1 MRILTKAMIGG
12 GALAVAV
19 AATGGFTVAQV
30 HSSAARLSTF
40 QHKDAA
46 LQRTVA
52 QMQQDFYNYD
62 DQNNMYVLV
71 AAAEPKQV
79 DLWHTTY
86 DQAKEAAVRFQSHI
100 DQAKALTADPAMRKL
115 LDRVEADKTAYD
127 GFFDNGYQYVLR
139 HQPQLAAHEETI
151 ANLQPSNDIMPALS
165 DLQARADK
173 QANKSLSDLRHA
185 QGLVRSAAVT
195 SIVVVLALVILL
207 LIGFVRTALR
217 PIARLS
223 ARLTQIGEGDADLTA
238 RIGEAD
244 RKAEFGELSRGF
256 DRFVAGLQSLI
267 AQFAGTAR
275 SLGSS
280 AEQMSTV
287 SDGLTAGA
295 ARTAELAASAATS
308 AQQVHAGVQVVTT
321 GSEQMSASIAE
332 IAVNAGHAA
341 RIADESQQIASEAR
355 EQISVLG
362 QASEQI
368 SGVVEL
374 ITSIAEQTN
383 LLALNA
389 TIEAA
394 RAGDAGK
401 GFAVVASEVKD
412 LAQETARAT
421 EDITNQIG
429 VLLETSRNATGAIH
443 RIGEVIGELNGYSS
457 SIAAAV
463 EEQSTATGEIGRA
476 IAEATKGS
484 TAVSGSIG
492 AVAEAAE
499 ATAAGAGASHQA
511 AADLVAVSEDLSA
524 AISRF
529 TYE

>member
-1 MRILTKAMIGG
+1 MRVLTKAMIGG

-19 AATGGFTVAQV
+19 LATGGFTVAQV
-30 HSSAARLSTF
+30 HASDGRLSTF
-40 QHKDAA
+40 EHRDAA
-46 LQRTVA
+46 LQRTVS

-71 AAAEPKQV
+71 AAAEPTQV

-86 DQAKEAAVRFQSHI
+86 AQANDAASHFQSHI
-100 DQAKALTADPAMRKL
+100 DQAKALASDPAMSNL
-115 LDRVEADKTAYD
+115 IDRVQADKASYD
-127 GFFDNGYQYVLR
+127 QFFANGYQYVLR
-139 HQPQLAAHEETI
+139 HQPQLAAREETI
-151 ANLQPSNDIMPALS
+151 ANLKPSNDIMPALS
-165 DLQARADK
+165 DLQTLADK
-173 QANKSLSDLRHA
+173 QASKSLSDVHA
-185 QGLVRSAAVT
+185 AQSLVRSTAII
-195 SIVVVLALVILL
+195 SVVIVLALVILL
-207 LIGFVRTALR
+207 LVGFVRTALR

-238 RIGEAD
+238 RIAED
-244 RKAEFGELSRGF
+244 RNDEFGELSRGF
-256 DRFVAGLQSLI
+256 DRFVAGLQTLI

-275 SLGSS
+275 SLGTSAAEMSS
-280 AEQMSTV
+280 V
-287 SDGLTAGA
+287 SDGLTSGA
-295 ARTAELAASAATS
+295 ARTAELAASASSS

-321 GSEQMSASIAE
+321 GSEQMSAAIAE
-332 IAVNAGHAA
+332 IAANAGHAA
-341 RIADESQQIASEAR
+341 RIADESQQIAGEAR
-355 EQISVLG
+355 DQISVLG

-368 SGVVEL
+368 SGVVEM

-421 EDITNQIG
+421 EDVTNQIG
-429 VLLETSRNATGAIH
+429 VLLETSRSATSAIH
-443 RIGEVIGELNGYSS
+443 RIGEVVGELNGYSS

-476 IAEATKGS
+476 ISAATVGS
-484 TAVSGSIG
+484 TDVSNSIG
-492 AVAEAAE
+492 AVAEAAQ
-499 ATAAGAGASHQA
+499 ATAAGADASHRA
-511 AADLVAVSEDLSA
+511 ASDLVAVSEDLSS

-529 TYE
+529 KFE

>member
-19 AATGGFTVAQV
+19 AATGGFTMAQV
-30 HSSAARLSTF
+30 HSSAVRLSTF
-40 QHKDAA
+40 EHKDAA

-52 QMQQDFYNYD
+52 NMQQDFYNYD

-86 DQAKEAAVRFQSHI
+86 DQANEAAGRFQSHL
-100 DQAKALTADPAMRKL
+100 DQAKGLVSDDAMRKL
-115 LDRVEADKTAYD
+115 IDRVQADKVSYD
-127 GFFDNGYQYVLR
+127 RFFDNGYQYVIR
-139 HQPQLAAHEETI
+139 NQPQLAAHEETI

-165 DLQARADK
+165 DLQSRADK
-173 QANKSLSDLRHA
+173 RAANSLNDLRHA
-185 QGLVRSAAVT
+185 QGLVRSAAVV

-207 LIGFVRTALR
+207 LVGFVRTTLR
-217 PIARLS
+217 PIGRLS

-238 RIGEAD
+238 RIGED
-244 RKAEFGELSRGF
+244 RDDEFGELSRGF
-256 DRFVAGLQSLI
+256 DRFVEGLQSLI

-287 SDGLTAGA
+287 SDEMSAGA
-295 ARTAELAASAATS
+295 ARTAELAASAASS

-332 IAVNAGHAA
+332 IAANAGHAA
-341 RIADESQQIASEAR
+341 RIADESQQIAGEAR
-355 EQISVLG
+355 EQIAVLG

-429 VLLETSRNATGAIH
+429 VLLETSRSATTAIH
-443 RIGEVIGELNGYSS
+443 KIGEVIGELNGYSS

-476 IAEATKGS
+476 ISEATKGS

-492 AVAEAAE
+492 AVAEAAD
-499 ATAAGAGASHQA
+499 ATAAGADASHRA